1 MSNTSITKTTCPLT
15 TLNMMFSA
23 PISTSTTASLPEVFN
38 IFCISGGDVFFET
51 ALSPIEPTASFS
63 TIETVTVTIS
73 RQSNTDA
80 DPPSNDGIIVLTS
93 LYATKIPEKDAQL
106 LTKYRKISEY
116 FDKACEGVKSP
127 KTVSNFI
134 IGQIFRRTE
143 TEADKEI
150 FDVAVTPEQL
160 NELVKLLDSGKIR
173 NNLAKATLEKMLD
186 SGKGALEFISE
197 SDMGGLD
204 ENALNDLCK
213 QAVESNPKAVEDYK
227 NGKEKAI
234 KSLVGNVM
242 KNSRGKADPALA
254 ESKIKELIG

>member
-1 MSNTSITKTTCPLT
+1 MC
-15 TLNMMFSA
+15 
-23 PISTSTTASLPEVFN
+23 
-38 IFCISGGDVFFET
+38 
-51 ALSPIEPTASFS
+51 
-63 TIETVTVTIS
+63 
-73 RQSNTDA
+73 
-80 DPPSNDGIIVLTS
+80 
-93 LYATKIPEKDAQL
+93 KI
-106 LTKYRKISEY
+106 
-116 FDKACEGVKSP
+116 
-127 KTVSNFI
+127 
-134 IGQIFRRTE
+134 
-143 TEADKEI
+143 
-150 FDVAVTPEQL
+150 
-160 NELVKLLDSGKIR
+160 LLDSGKIR

-254 ESKIKELIG
+254 ESKIKELIGRKFRHCSLYFFNNIFRNMDSNKVGITEITVIVSVLFTSH

>member
-1 MSNTSITKTTCPLT
+1 MEALRESLGARVYEKPTFGSTRLVSELKRLYDEAELESVELVGLCTDICVISNALMIKAAMPE
-15 TLNMMFSA
+15 
-23 PISTSTTASLPEVFN
+23 LP
-38 IFCISGGDVFFET
+38 
-51 ALSPIEPTASFS
+51 
-63 TIETVTVTIS
+63 
-73 RQSNTDA
+73 A
-80 DPPSNDGIIVLTS
+80 DKCRRYIDEL
-93 LYATKIPEKDAQL
+93 AIPEKDAQL

-197 SDMGGLD
+197 NDMGGLD